1 MVINIYMPIVIFS
14 RKALKKKKKEA
25 TLSRH
30 IYAITTNVITIILDQ
45 LDDYL
50 HACKCVR

>member
-14 RKALKKKKKEA
+14 RKALKKKRKKEA
-25 TLSRH
+25 TLLRH
-30 IYAITTNVITIILDQ
+30 IYAITINAITIILDQ

-50 HACKCVR
+50 HACKL